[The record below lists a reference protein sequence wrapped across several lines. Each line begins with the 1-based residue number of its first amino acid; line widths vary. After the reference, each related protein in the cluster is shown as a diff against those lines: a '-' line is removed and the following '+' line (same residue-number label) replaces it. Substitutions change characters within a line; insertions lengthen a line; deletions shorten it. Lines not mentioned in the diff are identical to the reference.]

1 MNRHRSTP
9 IKASITQVPNYPKKL
24 TLFQIEASPYWYVRY
39 YKDGKVLKR
48 STKTSDKREAIAF
61 AKDFWQEI
69 HSNAISSTP
78 VDKLSNPT
86 FRQVA
91 DAIISS
97 LDAEVARGQITK
109 DTAKNFKWK
118 LRKSL
123 IPFFDST
130 KISAVNYQAVESYLN
145 TLSQAVPKLK
155 STTITGYKR
164 TLTKVLNY
172 AYKHEWIPFVP
183 TLPKVSSDT
192 GRRGRFDRSEYRLL
206 HSRAY
211 ALARRN
217 AVFQLRKVD
226 GKATTWAELG
236 TTEEGRAIKRTA
248 ITYELSQLIVFMVN
262 SYIRPS
268 DIKNIQHKHVKVET
282 NSRLG
287 KQHLIL
293 ALPES
298 KKKDTP
304 IWTLPKAYLVYERLT
319 AHNKKQGWGVGKDDY
334 LFFPEAASRDRALKL
349 LQMQFQALLQNLGFE
364 EDANGNERS
373 IYSLRHTAISFTL
386 QYKPNVPIDALAD
399 NARTSVAVIKDFYA
413 RELGMVGRRFDSFL
427 EGSR

>member
-1 MNRHRSTP
+1 MVKHRSTP
-9 IKASITQVPNYPKKL
+9 IKASITHVANYPKKL

-39 YKDGKVLKR
+39 YKNGKVLKR
-48 STKTSDKREAIAF
+48 STKTSNKREAIAF

-69 HSNAISSTP
+69 HSHAISSTP
-78 VDKLSNPT
+78 ISKLTNPT
-86 FRQVA
+86 FKQVA
-91 DAIISS
+91 DAMIKSFKT
-97 LDAEVARGQITK
+97 EVELKKITQ
-109 DTAKNFKWK
+109 DTAKNIEWR

-130 KISAVNYQAVESYLN
+130 KISAVNYQAADSFLN
-145 TLSQAVPKLK
+145 KLSQAIPKLK
-155 STTITGYKR
+155 PATITTYMQ
-164 TLTKVLNY
+164 TLTKTLSY

-183 TLPKVSSDT
+183 SLPKISSDK
-192 GRRGRFDRSEYRLL
+192 GRRGRFDISEYHAL
-206 HSRAY
+206 HRRAC

-226 GKATTWAELG
+226 NEAATWAELG
-236 TTEEGRAIKRTA
+236 KIDKGRAVKRTE
-248 ITYELSQLIVFMVN
+248 ITYELSQLIIFMVN
-262 SYIRPS
+262 SYIRPT
-268 DIKNIQHKHVKVET
+268 DIKNLQHKHVKIQT
-282 NSRLG
+282 NRRLG
-287 KQHLIL
+287 KKHLIL
-293 ALPES
+293 ELPES

-304 IWTLPKAYLVYERLT
+304 IWTLPMAYKVYERLT
-319 AHNKKQGWGVGKDDY
+319 EHNKKQGWGIGKDDY
-334 LFFPEAASRDRALKL
+334 LFFPEAASRGRALKL

-364 EDANGNERS
+364 EDANGNVRA